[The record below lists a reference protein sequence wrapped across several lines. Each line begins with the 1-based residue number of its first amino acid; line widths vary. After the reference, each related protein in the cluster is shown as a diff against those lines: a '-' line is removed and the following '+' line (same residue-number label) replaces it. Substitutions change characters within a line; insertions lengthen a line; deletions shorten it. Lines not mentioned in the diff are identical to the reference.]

1 MPNSTALPS
10 HVDTSTDTRLTTR
23 IAAAKD
29 QLDAIHRDVRAIA
42 DAVSM
47 IDLDGLDVG
56 QHAAL
61 LEVLDSLADAHR
73 TITGADDPFASAI
86 WHARHLP

>member
-1 MPNSTALPS
+1 MPNSTALPL
-10 HVDTSTDTRLTTR
+10 HVDTSADTRITTR

-29 QLDAIHRDVRAIA
+29 QLDAIHREVRAIA
-42 DAVSM
+42 DTVST

-61 LEVLDSLADAHR
+61 LEVLDSLADANR
-73 TITGADDPFASAI
+73 TITSANDPFASAI
-86 WHARHLP
+86 WHSRHLP